1 MESTS
6 SRSAGN
12 IYAERATEKQDMQK
26 LNERLEY
33 YVDYQREKQR
43 DYHRMKDALGRAE
56 ADFDSKMKSKDLDH
70 QRAFEDW
77 QAERRVLDR
86 DLAQRAEDARRF
98 ARENDDLKARN
109 GTLNS
114 ENSKLDARCA
124 NLQGEKALLDKVLAD
139 TRNKLSDKERK
150 LESKSALAAQL
161 EDQLAKLKYEN
172 SDLASENAK
181 NRSRL
186 KDLEEQLQRFLKT
199 KNEEVNSLKAE
210 LEERKLAQKRLE
222 KELRDEFQKKLE
234 DFIQKRREQFE
245 REKAEWMKIFKEEYN
260 RKIEA
265 YKTANRD
272 YADQI
277 KQLMEDKAR
286 LDDKIM
292 DLNTKISDLERANR
306 KLESEVSSW
315 RRDYDNQQKII
326 RDLKAA
332 LARKNQEFDELLGI
346 KITLENEIQTYR
358 KILRVEEDRCGFTKK
373 RKISTMSYSSSSA
386 VRKQLD

>member
-1 MESTS
+1 MSKTVKPESS
-6 SRSAGN
+6 GRNAGN

-56 ADFDSKMKSKDLDH
+56 GDFDSKMKSKDSDH

-77 QAERRVLDR
+77 QAERRVLER
-86 DLAQRAEDARRF
+86 DLAQRSDDARRF
-98 ARENDDLKARN
+98 SRDNEELRLKN
-109 GTLNS
+109 GNLASDNQ
-114 ENSKLDARCA
+114 KLDTRCRGLA
-124 NLQGEKALLDKVLAD
+124 SDKALLDKVLAD
-139 TRNKLSDKERK
+139 TRNKLSDSERK
-150 LESKSALAAQL
+150 LESKSALATQL

-199 KNEEVNSLKAE
+199 KNEEVNNLKAE

-292 DLNTKISDLERANR
+292 DLNTKIKDLERENR
-306 KLESEVSSW
+306 KLETEVNSW

-346 KITLENEIQTYR
+346 KITLQAEIEQYR
-358 KILRVEEDRCGFTKK
+358 KVLRVEEDRCGFTKK
-373 RKISTMSYSSSSA
+373 RKIM
-386 VRKQLD
+386 D